1 MTEAERIRA
10 AEAAYR
16 AARIERIPPTPK
28 VRDAR
33 TWKPYAEV
41 YLPLA
46 AVNLH
51 GILESLPLDADL
63 YPGFDLEPYFELLG
77 YDYNDAAIEG
87 LLVLS
92 RCAEPPGRVSP
103 PLASVEFAWQA
114 GS

>member
-51 GILESLPLDADL
+51 GILESLPLDAEVRQSEVSDVL
-63 YPGFDLEPYFELLG
+63 YIGRWLDDPMEEVERIVQGHVPPFDTLDSDNLERP
-77 YDYNDAAIEG
+77 
-87 LLVLS
+87 
-92 RCAEPPGRVSP
+92 
-103 PLASVEFAWQA
+103 
-114 GS
+114 